1 MMMLLCVWVPIR
13 GAQTNKVNFFND
25 ARAMMVNLY
34 IDTSFPQHHQVVVE
48 RVLVILWWRCS
59 YIGILVSTFLK
70 EAS

>member
-1 MMMLLCVWVPIR
+1 MMMLLCVWLPIR
-13 GAQTNKVNFFND
+13 GAPTNKVNFFND

-34 IDTSFPQHHQVVVE
+34 IDTSFPQHHQVVE